1 MNEKDRL
8 TIRLVIDIVLVS
20 AALVAAILTTY
31 ELHQLRLELEW
42 AQRVN
47 FGVDRILRSHRSD
60 FVLMALGALLVLAGL
75 VALVRIFVQIRRLNR
90 LRGNPLEDAAS
101 AERAV
106 RSELDQG
113 GDRYLQQLDEYLKNG
128 IIDREEYK
136 VLKQRHLRR

>member
-1 MNEKDRL
+1 MNEKDKL

-60 FVLMALGALLVLAGL
+60 FVLMALGALLMLAGL
-75 VALVRIFVQIRRLNR
+75 VALVRVFVQIHRLNR

-101 AERAV
+101 ERAV
-106 RSELDQG
+106 TAERRG
-113 GDRYLQQLDEYLKNG
+113 GDKYLTQLDDYLRNG

-136 VLKQRHLRR
+136 LLKQRHLRR

>member
-1 MNEKDRL
+1 MNEKDKL

-47 FGVDRILRSHRSD
+47 FGVDRILRSHRGD

-101 AERAV
+101 ERAV
-106 RSELDQG
+106 TSARSG
-113 GDRYLQQLDEYLKNG
+113 GDKYLAQLDDYLRNG

>member
-47 FGVDRILRSHRSD
+47 FGVDRILRSHRGD
-60 FVLMALGALLVLAGL
+60 FVLMALGALLVLLMTFLLMPWLRMLPRRPVGFQANSFL
-75 VALVRIFVQIRRLNR
+75 VSTIVTLMVLLIRCL
-90 LRGNPLEDAAS
+90 
-101 AERAV
+101 
-106 RSELDQG
+106 
-113 GDRYLQQLDEYLKNG
+113 
-128 IIDREEYK
+128 
-136 VLKQRHLRR
+136 